1 MDDLTGQQWGSYQLG
16 RLLNRGSSADVY
28 TGSHTRFLT
37 PAVLEIFHA
46 HLSGERVVVFQN
58 EARALIQLVHPQIV
72 RLLDFDIQDERPFLV
87 LDAAPGGLVSQRFPY
102 GTRLPLEQVVV
113 FCQQIAGAL
122 QYAHARQV
130 VHGEVQP
137 EHLWLN
143 ERDEVLLSGFGVQS
157 IARVLLLADA
167 QIPAGSL
174 AYMAPEQMQ
183 GQALPASDQYALA
196 VIVYQWLCGVWP
208 FVGGPAELVAQ
219 HISRQPPS
227 LRQHAPDVSQA
238 VEQVVLQ
245 ALVKD
250 PARRFASVQ
259 TFAHALVQAARGGSS
274 EERVP
279 HIAPPPPLDSFQS
292 ASAHSAPACRPVSRR
307 TLLVGSAIVAGLAL
321 AGGTGAL
328 IVRSQGGAQSTLITG
343 DPAGTLLTVYRGQ
356 QTVPTAAVEESSVAL
371 LWSADS
377 RRILSVGGKDGTFQC
392 WDALSGGHVSTYR
405 PLIKADENIAHTVQ
419 WRQQNPVRL
428 WLDGVVVRLTDV
440 VTNQD
445 IYSLDETT
453 ISPDGID
460 EICWSPDGSLFAT
473 IETNYLSHMAP
484 TLVHVHRGA
493 DGSGVSSF
501 HPPYTQGTNTDAW
514 IQQRPI
520 FLAWSPDNT
529 RLLSWGEDNLL
540 YIWRVS
546 NGALLFVNRRYA
558 QSKQV
563 LEASVLAWSPDGT
576 YLATATAGT
585 LDIWKPDDG
594 TIVSSMALPA
604 NSAVFL
610 TWSPDSRLLAMSNY
624 SQLSV
629 LAPGRS
635 SALFTHDYNGGGFT
649 IYAWSPDSRRLAASA
664 WVSPTDPPEG
674 NAANPLFTVWDARS
688 GEHAVTYADS
698 DRLGASLAYLAWSPD
713 GRYLALQRS
722 DSLVEIWQPH

>member
-28 TGSHTRFLT
+28 IGNHTRFLT

-46 HLSGERVVVFQN
+46 HLTDERVAVFQN
-58 EARALIQLVHPQIV
+58 EARALIQLVHTHIL

-87 LDAAPGGLVSQRFPY
+87 LDAAPGGLLSQHSPY
-102 GTRLPLEQVVV
+102 GTRLPLAQVVTY
-113 FCQQIAGAL
+113 CQQIAGAL
-122 QYAHARQV
+122 QYAHDRQI

-143 ERDEVLLSGFGVQS
+143 ERDEILLSNFGVQS
-157 IARVLLLADA
+157 IARSLLLADA
-167 QIPAGSL
+167 QVPAGSL

-183 GQALPASDQYALA
+183 GQPLPASDQYALA

-219 HISRQPPS
+219 HISCQPPS
-227 LRQHAPDVSQA
+227 LRQHAPDVSQV

-259 TFAHALVQAARGGSS
+259 AFAHALALAAGGGSAG
-274 EERVP
+274 ERP
-279 HIAPPPPLDSFQS
+279 TLIAPPPPLDSFQT
-292 ASAHSAPACRPVSRR
+292 ASAHSAPDRPVSRR
-307 TLLVGSAIVAGLAL
+307 KLLVGSAVVAGLAL
-321 AGGTGAL
+321 VGGTGAL
-328 IVRSQGGAQSTLITG
+328 IARSQGSSQSNALTG
-343 DPAGTLLTVYRGQ
+343 TPAGTLLSIYRGQ
-356 QTVPTAAVEESSVAL
+356 QTVPDAGAEENSLAL

-392 WDALSGGHVSTYR
+392 WDALSGAHVSTYR
-405 PLIKADENIAHTVQ
+405 PLIKANDNIAHTVQ

-428 WLDGVVVRLTDV
+428 WLDGAVVRLTDV
-440 VTNQD
+440 VTDQD
-445 IYSLDETT
+445 MYSLDETT

-460 EICWSPDGSLFAT
+460 EISWSPDGSLFAT
-473 IETNYLSHMAP
+473 IETNYLSRTAP
-484 TLVHVHRGA
+484 TLVRVHRGT
-493 DGSGVSSF
+493 DGSSVSSF

-514 IQQRPI
+514 IQQRPL

-585 LDIWKPDDG
+585 LDIWKPGDG
-594 TIVSSMALPA
+594 TVVSSMALPA

-610 TWSPDSRLLAMSNY
+610 TWSPDSQLLALSDD
-624 SQLSV
+624 SRLSV
-629 LAPGRS
+629 LAPGRRTP
-635 SALFTHDYNGGGFT
+635 LFTHDYNGGSFPLF
-649 IYAWSPDSRRLAASA
+649 AWSPESRRLAGKA
-664 WVSPTDPPEG
+664 WVSSTDLTNG
-674 NAANPLFTVWDARS
+674 QAANPLFTVWDART
-688 GEHAVTYADS
+688 GQHAITYADS
-698 DRLGASLAYLAWSPD
+698 DHLGASMARLAWSPD

-722 DSLVEIWQPH
+722 DSLVEVWQPH